1 MNKLPAT
8 VVLLG
13 SVSFLNDVASDMI
26 TPLLPVFLAGTL
38 GAGPA
43 IIGLIEGVADTA
55 VSLLKLWAGR
65 MSDRGMGRK
74 LLTVSGY
81 SVSNL
86 VRPLLGLAN
95 SWGMVLLLRFTD
107 RIGKGLR
114 SAPRDAWLSGSIDGS
129 LRGHAFGLHRTMD
142 HSGAVIGPLLAAILL
157 AWGLEMREVFLVSV
171 VPGVLAVA
179 LLVFG
184 LRAPARTE
192 RQHAPPLRWSLLH
205 PRLRA
210 LVLAAGGVALSG
222 APDVFLILWLS
233 QQGVPVPWIP
243 LIWVA
248 AHLARALIAFPAG
261 RLSDRI
267 GRLPVLI
274 SGWSLQVALLL
285 LIPWT
290 NEFWMVVA
298 VLVGYAAATASTEG
312 AELAMIGDLAHASAK
327 GTAFGL
333 YHMTVGLFALPGAL
347 WFGVVWEVYGM
358 GYAFTISA
366 LLTAVAA
373 LALALLSRRPLPA

>member
-65 MSDRGMGRK
+65 MSDRGVGRK

-129 LRGHAFGLHRTMD
+129 RRGHAFGLHRAMD

-184 LRAPARTE
+184 LPAPARTE
-192 RQHAPPLRWSLLH
+192 RQHTPPLRWSLLH
-205 PRLRA
+205 PRLRV
-210 LVLAAGGVALSG
+210 LVIAAGGVALSG
-222 APDVFLILWLS
+222 APDAFLILWLS

-243 LIWVA
+243 
-248 AHLARALIAFPAG
+248 
-261 RLSDRI
+261 
-267 GRLPVLI
+267 
-274 SGWSLQVALLL
+274 
-285 LIPWT
+285 
-290 NEFWMVVA
+290 
-298 VLVGYAAATASTEG
+298 
-312 AELAMIGDLAHASAK
+312 
-327 GTAFGL
+327 
-333 YHMTVGLFALPGAL
+333 
-347 WFGVVWEVYGM
+347 
-358 GYAFTISA
+358 
-366 LLTAVAA
+366 
-373 LALALLSRRPLPA
+373 